1 MRQPTFLGPLQLLSG
16 AHDRGKGMC
25 AMEAAAYLAGE
36 QHSDSPECVS
46 PVIAAFMRRW
56 NDGVSNAVRQG
67 LKPLIPR
74 VLHTATGRADEL
86 TRAWLVVDWS
96 VRERFALWL
105 ERGGL
110 RDHAIAVRAL
120 APITGVETAKAAAP
134 VVKAARRAARDAL
147 AALGARAA
155 RDALAALGARD
166 ALAARDA
173 RDARAALAALGAR
186 DARDALGARD
196 ARDALDALDALAA
209 LAALDALDAL
219 DARDALAAL
228 GARDAL
234 AARDALD
241 ALKKHFEARSEEA
254 FQSRVALIER
264 LIAVGTVTE
273 RAIEAPC
280 AVESAV

>member
-166 ALAARDA
+166 A
-173 RDARAALAALGAR
+173 RA
-186 DARDALGARD
+186 ALGARD

-219 DARDALAAL
+219 DARAALDAL
-228 GARDAL
+228 G
-234 AARDALD
+234 ALD